1 MLPFLVSPTTPTNK
15 EKKMRRKALGG
26 LLAALLMTAGA
37 AATSAQVVTQA
48 EKDRALQYLETTKK
62 NVLEATKGLSEAQ
75 WNFKPTPD
83 RWSVAQVMEHIA
95 AAEDFILQITKEKV
109 MVSPGEPGRDVKKTD
124 EAVLTMVPDRTTK
137 AQAPEALVPTNR
149 FGSPEASVK
158 HFMESRAV
166 TEDFL
171 KNTAGLRD
179 HVTDSPLGKLDGY
192 EFVLFIAAHSERHTK
207 QINEVKADP
216 NFPKK

>member
-1 MLPFLVSPTTPTNK
+1 
-15 EKKMRRKALGG
+15 MRTKS
-26 LLAALLMTAGA
+26 LAGVLSALLMMAGA
-37 AATSAQVVTQA
+37 LAASAQEVTQA
-48 EKDRALQYLETTKK
+48 EKDKALQYLETTKK

-75 WNFKPTPD
+75 WNFKPAPD

-95 AAEDFILQITKEKV
+95 ASEDFIRGMLKEKV
-109 MVSPGEPGRDVKKTD
+109 MMAPGGEPGRDVKKTD
-124 EAVLTMVPDRTTK
+124 DAVLAMVPDRTTK
-137 AQAPEALVPTNR
+137 AQAPEPLVPTNR
-149 FGSPEASVK
+149 FGSPEGALK
-158 HFMESRAV
+158 HFVESRAT

-171 KNTAGLRD
+171 KTTTGLRD